1 MADAAPDIVA
11 ERLMAG
17 RYRLLRALARGGM
30 AQVWEARDE
39 VLDRTV
45 AVKVLHPHMAGD
57 EALVARFRQ
66 EAVAAARLTHPNV
79 VAIYDTGV
87 DRGFPF
93 IVMELVSGSPLRQ
106 VLDTDGPLPVE
117 RAIDVAAQV
126 AGALDYAHRSGIIH
140 RDVKPGNILLC
151 DDGRAKVADFGI
163 AKALAGSDLTQT
175 GMVLGTARY
184 LSPEQVNGHAL
195 DGRSDVYA
203 LGVVL
208 YEMLCGEAPFGGDSD
223 MAIAVSRL
231 HRDPPSVLERRPEVP
246 PSLQV
251 VVTRTLARSPDDRIA
266 SAGELRTA
274 LLAVPLHEIGAR
286 SDPDATVGIPSPRSP
301 GQGGPWAP
309 PRSEETPVA
318 GVPVGPRHRR
328 RRRSTRSVALSL
340 AGLVL
345 VAAGV
350 VSAVELVGSRG
361 GTHGGAH
368 PGASTPAPGAGLGV
382 KEVKAFDPPPKGD
395 GQEHDADLAKLT
407 DGNPS
412 TVWSTEHYAD
422 RHFGGLK
429 GGVGVALVLD
439 GPHKLRRL
447 AIKSPTHGWTAE
459 LYVATAPASDL
470 GGWGQPVATATG
482 IPGDTTV
489 DLGNHQGGA
498 LLVWITDLGDGNGQ
512 VSIGE
517 LQVSA

>member
-1 MADAAPDIVA
+1 MEAT
-11 ERLMAG
+11 RAG
-17 RYRLLRALARGGM
+17 VLIGDRYELGPLLRRGGM
-30 AQVWEARDE
+30 ADVHAGLDRRLGRDVAIKLLRRDMAERDDVRLRFESEAR
-39 VLDRTV
+39 
-45 AVKVLHPHMAGD
+45 
-57 EALVARFRQ
+57 
-66 EAVAAARLTHPNV
+66 AAARLSHPNAV
-79 VAIYDTGV
+79 SVFDTGEHE
-87 DRGFPF
+87 GQPY
-93 IVMELVSGSPLRQ
+93 IVMERLPGRTLADVIAEGPVSVTWLVPVATG
-106 VLDTDGPLPVE
+106 VLSALG
-117 RAIDVAAQV
+117 AAHAV
-126 AGALDYAHRSGIIH
+126 GIVH

-151 DDGRAKVADFGI
+151 EDGRAKVADFGI